1 MKTVLLYGLGA
12 VAKRKREE
20 AELKAAKTRTL
31 SFSLAVIRV
40 DGIRNEYMEDQRDC
54 TRYK

>member
-12 VAKRKREE
+12 VAKRKRQE
-20 AELKAAKTRTL
+20 AELKAAKMRTL

-40 DGIRNEYMEDQRDC
+40 DGIRNEYMKDQRDC